1 MTATPVARDDS
12 VGRMSSSTS
21 GAGRA
26 DAPRFG
32 PMWLFAAIWLFYLS
46 ETLQALIREATGWRR
61 AIGLAALAAFCVLYL
76 YGVSRGRRGRLTG
89 RVTPL
94 RQRWSI
100 LAGLAALTIMMV
112 PGARFHALAAAVF
125 IAAAAAL
132 SLPVRQAVVAV
143 VAIFAL
149 AEALPYFVPG
159 WSDNG
164 YGLAVALAGLAVWGL
179 RTVMDRNQ
187 RLVDAERRL
196 AAGAVEEERSRI
208 AADLHDILGH
218 SLTVITM
225 KAELAGRLLDVDLD
239 RARTELKD
247 LENLSRDALADVRS
261 TALGLRGVSL
271 PGEIAAARAA
281 LDAAGVDADLP
292 SVADE
297 VPSRWRELFAWT
309 IREAVTN
316 VVRHS
321 GASRATVRITP
332 RSVEVLD
339 NGRGQSAAASD
350 TGQGLDGL
358 RQRAMAAGAAI
369 EVGDRPGGGFRV
381 YVEVPA

>member
-1 MTATPVARDDS
+1 MTFVETQDRYATAAHAADRYPAIEIRDA
-12 VGRMSSSTS
+12 VKT
-21 GAGRA
+21 
-26 DAPRFG
+26 FG
-32 PMWLFAAIWLFYLS
+32 S
-46 ETLQALIREATGWRR
+46 
-61 AIGLAALAAFCVLYL
+61 
-76 YGVSRGRRGRLTG
+76 
-89 RVTPL
+89 
-94 RQRWSI
+94 
-100 LAGLAALTIMMV
+100 
-112 PGARFHALAAAVF
+112 
-125 IAAAAAL
+125 
-132 SLPVRQAVVAV
+132 VVAV
-143 VAIFAL
+143 DGVSLSIQPGEIVAL
-149 AEALPYFVPG
+149 LGP
-159 WSDNG
+159 NG
-164 YGLAVALAGLAVWGL
+164 AGKTTTIDILLGLSRPTRGAVSVYGMSPRAAVARGLVSAVMQTGGL
-179 RTVMDRNQ
+179 LKDYTVAETV
-187 RLVDAERRL
+187 RLTASLFASGRP
-196 AAGAVEEERSRI
+196 VEELLDRAGI
-208 AADLHDILGH
+208 ADIANRRVGACSGGQDLHDILGH